1 MKKKREFKQKI
12 VLLTLVVLV
21 VAVSIFVNIS
31 NSRTDLALRSSLQSE
46 ELDLSAEEGEIPTY
60 TSYIEG
66 NEASDMSGV
75 DEVVISALDYTEA
88 SMDGLEVVDDG
99 LMTTGSGSVTWEVD
113 VPATGMYRIDFEY
126 FPVADSNMSIIRS
139 LLVNGSVPFEG
150 SDSIN
155 FERVW
160 EDESKDFL
168 MQTETNQGTPT
179 QVQASVWLTTQAKS
193 MDGTVTGYY
202 QYYLEAGTNTL
213 TLESVQA
220 SMILRSITLVPDNGI
235 QTYEEYI
242 AEHEAAGAA
251 RVSGDQIG
259 EDGHVMKQAED
270 ALYKSSSTLQ
280 PVNDRTSAV
289 TIPYHPSNIVMNT
302 IGGSTWSNAGM
313 FITWEVEAPTSGFY
327 RIATRFMQSDNRDFY
342 SIRELKINGEVPF
355 EEAACLKFNYDSG
368 FQVDYLGSEEGEA
381 YYFYLEEGVNTLTMT
396 VVLGDLSYA
405 YEQTYISVD
414 NLTALYRRLTSIM
427 GTDPDQYRD
436 YDILSSVPDMVDILT
451 QEYVRLTSVAASVG
465 DTIEDSTKA
474 RSVTKLLLQMEELI
488 ANPDDIS
495 LQLSTYNDNV
505 TALADWVMGL
515 GSQPLQ
521 LDYILLCGEGC
532 ELPKAEGNIFQNISH
547 TFLSFIGS
555 FTNDYRVVSAETSGE
570 EKKTLEVWVA
580 TSSRDEYDVIQTLIN
595 RELADADYVVNF
607 SMVGADTVMPATLTG
622 NGPDVAIQLNYS
634 MPTNFA
640 FRDAAYDLT
649 QFDDFEEVA
658 SRFSSDGSLTG
669 AMEYFEYEGGYYALP
684 GQISFPVMFV
694 RTDILAELG
703 LEVPQTW
710 EELLDILPYLQAENM
725 SAYFW
730 TTETVTLGGATS
742 SSSKPI
748 NPIFMS
754 TVYQNGLELYR
765 DGGEY
770 SNLDNSDI
778 LQIFKDWTEYYTK
791 ESFDLSAN
799 VVTRFRTG
807 EMPIIIHDYTYQNS
821 IRAAAPEIEGAW
833 EIYPIL
839 GVEQEDGTIDR
850 TGTAMVSACMI
861 LKNIVEANDTAN
873 EAWEFLKWWTDA
885 DTQYDFAVAQ
895 KAILG
900 DAANYPVANYEAMMR
915 LAEENN
921 TVDTME
927 AIMADLRGVP
937 QVPGGYLIGREVE
950 NAFLSVVNDMVD
962 PVDTLYSRV
971 HDLNSE
977 LAVKREEFGLTE

>member
-12 VLLTLVVLV
+12 VLLTLVILV
-21 VAVSIFVNIS
+21 VAVSIFVNIN

-46 ELDLSAEEGEIPTY
+46 ELDLSAEEGEIPSY
-60 TSYIEG
+60 TSYIDGKEDL
-66 NEASDMSGV
+66 DMSGTS
-75 DEVVISALDYTEA
+75 EVIISALDYTAA
-88 SMDGLEVVDDG
+88 SMEGLETVEDGL
-99 LMTTGSGSVTWEVD
+99 LTTGSGSITWEVD
-113 VPATGMYRIDFEY
+113 VPKTGTYRIDFEY

-139 LLVNGSVPFEG
+139 LSVNGSVPFQG
-150 SDSIN
+150 SESLS

-160 EDESKDFL
+160 EDETKDFL
-168 MQTETNQGTPT
+168 MQTDTNQGTPT
-179 QVQASVWLTTQAKS
+179 QVQSSVWLTTQAKS

-220 SMILRSITLVPDNGI
+220 SMILRSITLVPDSGI
-235 QTYEEYI
+235 QSYEEYI

-251 RVSGDQIG
+251 RVSSDQLG
-259 EDGHVMKQAED
+259 ENGYVMKQAED

-280 PVNDRTSAV
+280 PLNDRTSAV
-289 TIPYHPSNIVMNT
+289 TVPYHPSNIVMNT
-302 IGGSTWSNAGM
+302 IGGSTWSGAGM
-313 FITWEVEAPTSGFY
+313 FITWEVEAPVSGFY
-327 RIATRFMQSDNRDFY
+327 RIATRYMQADNRDFY

-355 EEAACLKFNYDSG
+355 EEAACLKFHYDSG
-368 FQVDYLGSEEGEA
+368 FQVDYLGNEDGEA
-381 YYFYLEEGVNTLTMT
+381 YYFYLDQGVNTLTMT

-436 YDILSSVPDMVDILT
+436 YDILSSVPDMVDILKK
-451 QEYVRLTSVAASVG
+451 EYIRLTSVAASVG

-488 ANPDDIS
+488 ADPDEIS
-495 LQLSTYNDNV
+495 LQLSTYNDNL

-521 LDYILLCGEGC
+521 LDYLLLCGEGC

-547 TFLSFIGS
+547 TFLSFVGS
-555 FTNDYRVVSAETSGE
+555 FTNDYRVVSAETAGT
-570 EKKTLEVWVA
+570 EKKSLEVWVA
-580 TSSRDEYDVIQTLIN
+580 TSSRDEYDIIQTLIN
-595 RELADADYVVNF
+595 RELADANYVVNF
-607 SMVGADTVMPATLTG
+607 RMVGADTVMPATLTG

-640 FRDAAYDLT
+640 FRGAAYDLS
-649 QFDDFEEVA
+649 QFEDFEEVA
-658 SRFSSDGSLTG
+658 SRFSSDGSLMG

-694 RTDILAELG
+694 RTDIMSELG
-703 LEVPQTW
+703 LDIPQTW
-710 EELLDILPYLQAENM
+710 EELLDVLPYLQAENM

-730 TTETVTLGGATS
+730 TTETVTLGGSTS

-748 NPIFMS
+748 NGIFMS
-754 TVYQNGLELYR
+754 TLYQNGLELYR
-765 DGGEY
+765 DGGIY
-770 SNLDNSDI
+770 SNLDDSDV

-833 EIYPIL
+833 DIFPIL

-850 TGTAMVSACMI
+850 TSTAMVSACMI
-861 LKNIVEANDTAN
+861 LKNIVEMNDTAN
-873 EAWEFLKWWTDA
+873 EAWDFLKWWTDA

-900 DAANYPVANYEAMMR
+900 DAANYPVANYEAIMR

-921 TVDTME
+921 TTDTMG
-927 AIMADLRGVP
+927 AIMEDLRGVP
-937 QVPGGYLIGREVE
+937 QVPGGYLVGREVE

-962 PVDTLYSRV
+962 PVDTLYSKV

>member
-313 FITWEVEAPTSGFY
+313 FITWEIEAPTSGFY

>member
-12 VLLTLVVLV
+12 VLLTLVILV
-21 VAVSIFVNIS
+21 VAVAIFVNIS

-60 TSYIEG
+60 TSYIDGREDL
-66 NEASDMSGV
+66 DMSGTE
-75 DEVVISALDYTEA
+75 EVVISALDYTEA
-88 SMDGLEVVDDG
+88 SMDGLEVVEDG
-99 LMTTGSGSVTWEVD
+99 LLTTGSGSVTWEVN
-113 VPATGMYRIDFEY
+113 VPKTGTYRIDFEY
-126 FPVADSNMSIIRS
+126 FPVADSNMSIVRS
-139 LLVNGSVPFEG
+139 LQVNGSVPFQG
-150 SDSIN
+150 SESLS

-168 MQTETNQGTPT
+168 MQTSTNQGTPT

-220 SMILRSITLVPDNGI
+220 SMILRTITLVPDEGI

-242 AEHEAAGAA
+242 AGYEAEGAA
-251 RVSGDQIG
+251 RISGDQLG
-259 EDGHVMKQAED
+259 EDGYIMKQAED
-270 ALYKSSSTLQ
+270 SLYKSSSTLQ

-289 TIPYHPSNIVMNT
+289 TVPYHPSNIVMNT
-302 IGGSTWSNAGM
+302 IGGSTWSSAGM
-313 FITWEVEAPTSGFY
+313 FISWEIEAPASGFY
-327 RIATRFMQSDNRDFY
+327 RIATRFMQADNRDFY

-355 EEAACLKFNYDSG
+355 EEAACLKFHYDSG

-436 YDILSSVPDMVDILT
+436 YDILSSIPDMVDILK

-488 ANPDDIS
+488 AKPDDIS
-495 LQLSTYNDNV
+495 LQLSTYNDNL

-532 ELPKAEGNIFQNISH
+532 ELPRAEGNFFQNVSH
-547 TFLSFIGS
+547 TFLSFLGS
-555 FTNDYRVVSAETSGE
+555 FTNDYRVVSAETAGE
-570 EKKTLEVWVA
+570 NKKTLEVWVA
-580 TSSRDEYDVIQTLIN
+580 TSSRDEYDIIQTLIN
-595 RELADADYVVNF
+595 RELADASYVVNF
-607 SMVGADTVMPATLTG
+607 SMVSADTVMPATLTG

-640 FRDAAYDLT
+640 FRGAAYDLT
-649 QFDDFEEVA
+649 QFEDFEEVA

-703 LEVPQTW
+703 LDVPQTW
-710 EELLDILPYLQAENM
+710 DELLDVLPYLQAENM

-730 TTETVTLGGATS
+730 TTETVALGGSTS

-765 DGGEY
+765 DGGVY

-833 EIYPIL
+833 DIYPIL
-839 GVEQEDGTIDR
+839 GVEKEDGTIDR
-850 TGTAMVSACMI
+850 TSAGMVSACMI
-861 LKNIVEANDTAN
+861 LKNIVETNDTAN
-873 EAWEFLKWWTDA
+873 EAWDFLKWWTDA

-900 DAANYPVANYEAMMR
+900 DAANYPVANYEAIMR

-921 TVDTME
+921 TADTME
-927 AIMADLRGVP
+927 AIMSSMRGVP
-937 QVPGGYLIGREVE
+937 QVPGGYLVGREVE

-962 PVDTLYSRV
+962 PVDTLYAKV

-977 LAVKREEFGLTE
+977 LTVKREEFGLTE